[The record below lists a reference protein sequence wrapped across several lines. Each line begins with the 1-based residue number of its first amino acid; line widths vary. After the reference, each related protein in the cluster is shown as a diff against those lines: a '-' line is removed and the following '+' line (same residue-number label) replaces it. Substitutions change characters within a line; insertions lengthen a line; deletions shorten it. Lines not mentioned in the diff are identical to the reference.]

1 MHFSTEEA
9 QNTMADIVVTYLGY
23 GVFGTEL
30 SRTKV
35 QPIMVQSAPSKVIH
49 ATMGFSSTTRG
60 LAMKLLRSRGQ
71 PAFDM
76 SRTLEEARGS
86 TKSKSKD
93 NFMFYT
99 YAKAHWQD
107 HVLYASGWDPVML
120 RLSTKLIQQ
129 RMSEVSKDY
138 LFRCCRAAEDGNSV
152 VLELL
157 LETGKINPNAK
168 DGNGR
173 TLLEWAVVGGH
184 KATVEL
190 LLNTGADVNGK
201 GQDGCTP
208 LMWAAEFEQHN
219 QQNQQDQQDIIELLL
234 NAGADVNARRVD
246 GYTTSMLATAHRHE
260 YVLELLL
267 NTGKVD
273 VNAKDEVGNT
283 ALLSAAREGHKDVVK
298 LLLNTGKVNVNA
310 KNEDGHTA
318 LLLAAREG
326 HKDVVKLLLNTGK
339 FDVNAKDNDGYTALV
354 LAASWCREDVVKL
367 LLETGI
373 VDVTA
378 KDNNGDTALL
388 LAVEQYTADEGLVQL
403 VLDAGADVNA
413 KNNAGDT
420 ALLLAARKNEDVVKL
435 LLNSGADVDAKDH
448 MGRTALMSA
457 EQEGHWS
464 TTKLLQTAGS
474 KR

>member
-1 MHFSTEEA
+1 MHHSAKQFILDGSRGCNSMHFSTEEA

-298 LLLNTGKVNVNA
+298 LLLNTGK
-310 KNEDGHTA
+310 
-318 LLLAAREG
+318 
-326 HKDVVKLLLNTGK
+326 